1 MEDSGEF
8 KTIGATL
15 ILEFMSHRL
24 KPIYRQGGA
33 QVECVTVTSPSIN
46 SCKVCPPKP
55 TLESWN
61 PPR

>member
-24 KPIYRQGGA
+24 KPIYPPGF
-33 QVECVTVTSPSIN
+33 SKMLLSI
-46 SCKVCPPKP
+46 SH
-55 TLESWN
+55 
-61 PPR
+61 R